1 MNDFTKQHICSEAL
15 GCSDRPGHI
24 KPLPDTHPLK
34 ARWLAAGRRQS
45 TPASALTAEALDR
58 QTAGY
63 APDYAITT
71 AEALGYAEY

>member
-1 MNDFTKQHICSEAL
+1 MNNFTPQHICSEAL

-24 KPLPDTHPLK
+24 KPLPDTNPLK

-58 QTAGY
+58 DMNAPAAEGAQFTAHGHNGY
-63 APDYAITT
+63 
-71 AEALGYAEY
+71 